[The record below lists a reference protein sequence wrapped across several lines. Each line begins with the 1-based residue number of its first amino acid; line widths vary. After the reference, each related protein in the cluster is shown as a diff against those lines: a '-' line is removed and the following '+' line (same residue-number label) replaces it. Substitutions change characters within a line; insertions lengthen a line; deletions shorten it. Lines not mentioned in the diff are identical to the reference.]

1 MTRIDNARVI
11 RAPRGTEMSAK
22 SWLTEA
28 PLRAR
33 MGAQARRTVE
43 ELFAERAM
51 VERYEAALT
60 ELASTRSQREQIRR
74 SAAAH

>member
-1 MTRIDNARVI
+1 
-11 RAPRGTEMSAK
+11 
-22 SWLTEA
+22 
-28 PLRAR
+28 
-33 MGAQARRTVE
+33 VE